1 MEYVAGIDVGSR
13 TTKCVVIDAQE
24 QMLGEAIVQTGAFL
38 TQAAEKSLQEALQ
51 AAGLDRNQISYIAST
66 GWGRHQVPFRD
77 VQITDITCHARSAV
91 YLFPGTRTVLDIG
104 AQNTRAI
111 RVEPSGRVLAF
122 RMNNRCASG
131 AGRFLERTAL
141 ALELPSEE
149 IGPIALRSRQP
160 ERISSICAVMAESE
174 VINLVSHEARIEDI
188 LAGVHHALAERIV
201 SLVRQVGA
209 QPEITLT
216 GGVAKNVGMVD
227 ALQKIMRMQVSV
239 SPRAIYAGALG
250 AALLGWA
257 RMRRKRW
264 VPMPSGVRPL
274 IRDDVKRIAEIDGLI
289 SQTNP
294 RVEYWQGK
302 LQSYLQSGEPAVGL
316 EANGQLMGYMMGFV
330 RGREFGLPDLTG
342 WIELMGVDPRYHGR
356 GIGRQM
362 MQALLNYFRE
372 SGIKEIYTLVDQR
385 QEDLQA
391 FFKSMNFEPAPMNSF
406 HLILQ

>member
-13 TTKCVVIDAQE
+13 TTKCVIVDSSDQIV
-24 QMLGEAIVQTGAFL
+24 GEGLTQTGAFL
-38 TQAAEKSLQEALQ
+38 AEAAQKSMEMALQ
-51 AAGLDRNQISYIAST
+51 DAGLEGRSITYIAST

-77 VQITDITCHARSAV
+77 IQITDITCHARSAV

-111 RVEPSGRVLAF
+111 RIEKSGRVLAF

-141 ALELPSEE
+141 ALELPSED
-149 IGPIALRSRQP
+149 IGPIALRSGQP

-174 VINLVSHEARIEDI
+174 VINLVSHEARVEDI

-209 QPEITLT
+209 EPEIVLT
-216 GGVAKNVGMVD
+216 GGVARNVGMVD
-227 ALQKIMRMQVSV
+227 ALQKNLKMDLKV
-239 SPRAIYAGALG
+239 SPRSMYAGAIG

-257 RMRRKRW
+257 RMRRKRMT
-264 VPMPSGVRPL
+264 PMPTGVRALTPE
-274 IRDDVKRIAEIDGLI
+274 DVNRIAAIEALI
-289 SQTNP
+289 IGCEP
-294 RVEYWQGK
+294 RADYWESK
-302 LQSYLQSGEPAVGL
+302 LKSYLQSGEPAVGL
-316 EANGQLMGYMMGFV
+316 ESNGQLLGYMMGFI

-342 WIELMGVDPRYHGR
+342 WIELMGVDPRHHGR

-372 SGIKEIYTLVDQR
+372 SGVKEIYTLVENK
-385 QEDLQA
+385 QENLQS
-391 FFKSMNFEPAPMNSF
+391 FFKSMNFEPAPMKSF
-406 HLILQ
+406 HLVL

>member
-13 TTKCVVIDAQE
+13 TTKCVIVDSSDQIV
-24 QMLGEAIVQTGAFL
+24 GEGLTQTGAFL
-38 TQAAEKSLQEALQ
+38 AEAAQKSMEMALQ
-51 AAGLDRNQISYIAST
+51 DAGLEGRSLSYIAST

-77 VQITDITCHARSAV
+77 IQITDITCHARSAV

-111 RVEPSGRVLAF
+111 RIEQSGRVLAF

-141 ALELPSEE
+141 ALELPSED
-149 IGPIALRSRQP
+149 IGPIALRSGQP

-174 VINLVSHEARIEDI
+174 VINLVSHEARVEDI

-209 QPEITLT
+209 EPEIVLT
-216 GGVAKNVGMVD
+216 GGVARNVGMVD
-227 ALQKIMRMQVSV
+227 ALQKNLKMDLKV
-239 SPRAIYAGALG
+239 SPRSMYAGAIG

-257 RMRRKRW
+257 RMRRKRMT
-264 VPMPSGVRPL
+264 PMPTGVRALTPE
-274 IRDDVKRIAEIDGLI
+274 DVNRIAAIEALI
-289 SQTNP
+289 IGCEP
-294 RVEYWQGK
+294 RADYWESK
-302 LQSYLQSGEPAVGL
+302 LKSYLQSGEPAVGL
-316 EANGQLMGYMMGFV
+316 ESNGQLLGYMMGFI

-342 WIELMGVDPRYHGR
+342 WIELMGVDPGHHGR

-372 SGIKEIYTLVDQR
+372 SGVKEIYTLVENK
-385 QEDLQA
+385 QENLQS
-391 FFKSMNFEPAPMNSF
+391 FFKSMNFEPAPMKSF
-406 HLILQ
+406 HLVL